1 VTLLMTATSIS
12 SAMLSGELSR
22 MSELDNAMM
31 QHISHIVFT
40 EKRPFSYRDFLS
52 FEIDDKEYEMDHGT
66 FRNKVLKLKKEGE
79 VELEYRS
86 MLAFYTI
93 KGVNFR
99 KIKSTSAMKTMM
111 TPNHMEVLQCHC
123 HCHHHDLPKKIIVQ
137 DTTPPI
143 CNIIENLPLNKKS
156 LHDIHMRFEVPN
168 IHTILLSWLDTTS
181 PQDQRYLQINSVN
194 KGISLPTW
202 NIKDLNIK
210 VTVHRTNTV
219 SVVVGC
225 SYAPI
230 ATDIGGVIRLSNA
243 LTRVEE
249 RISRLVE
256 DKCKLIQGG
265 YENVPIPEHDRWIVT
280 MWHFGADASVEYTG
294 KEFSA
299 TWEVGEN
306 ALIRA
311 YSKDMKDG
319 KTRIRLERQE
329 YPRKIFADAIEE
341 KLYLNRGGSNSY

>member
-1 VTLLMTATSIS
+1 MTATSIS

-22 MSELDNAMM
+22 MSELDNALM
-31 QHISHIVFT
+31 QHMSYLIFT
-40 EKRPFSYRDFLS
+40 EKRPFSHIDFRR
-52 FEIDDKEYEMDHGT
+52 FEIDGKEYGMAHGT
-66 FRNKVLKLKKEGE
+66 FRNKVSQLIKVGK

-86 MLAFYTI
+86 TLAFYTI
-93 KGVNFR
+93 KGVNFGKR
-99 KIKSTSAMKTMM
+99 KSKEMM
-111 TPNHMEVLQCHC
+111 MNEVMTANHTEVLQCHC
-123 HCHHHDLPKKIIVQ
+123 HCHHHDYPKENIVQ

-225 SYAPI
+225 SYTPI
-230 ATDIGGVIRLSNA
+230 ALDICGVIRLSNA

-249 RISRLVE
+249 RLSRLVSDY
-256 DKCKLIQGG
+256 DKVSSNEYDSIS
-265 YENVPIPEHDRWIVT
+265 IPEHSNWNVT
-280 MWHFGADASVEYTG
+280 LWHFGADASIEYAG

-311 YSKDMKDG
+311 YSKVMRDD

-329 YPRKIFADAIEE
+329 YPNKSLVDAVMD
-341 KLYLNRGGSNSY
+341 KLSLSST

>member
-1 VTLLMTATSIS
+1 MTA
-12 SAMLSGELSR
+12 
-22 MSELDNAMM
+22 
-31 QHISHIVFT
+31 
-40 EKRPFSYRDFLS
+40 
-52 FEIDDKEYEMDHGT
+52 
-66 FRNKVLKLKKEGE
+66 
-79 VELEYRS
+79 
-86 MLAFYTI
+86 
-93 KGVNFR
+93 
-99 KIKSTSAMKTMM
+99 
-111 TPNHMEVLQCHC
+111 NHTEVLQCHC
-123 HCHHHDLPKKIIVQ
+123 HCHHHDYPKENIVQ

-306 ALIRA
+306 GLIRA
-311 YSKDMKDG
+311 YSKDMKGGKTRIRLERQDMKGG

-329 YPRKIFADAIEE
+329 YPNRSLADAIEE
-341 KLYLNRGGSNSY
+341 KLYSNAGGGSNPY